1 MRDALDVS
9 TAPVIF
15 SHSSAFEVCKHPR
28 NVPDDVLGRLA
39 TNGGVCLVTFVP
51 PFVDQ
56 AHADWFFDS
65 LDVVRGRGGDPRRF
79 EDVDP
84 VLRERLP
91 LAPPMPAVSVVA
103 DHVEHVRDVAG
114 VEHVGIGGDY
124 DGSVTFPAGL
134 EDVAGYPRLFDELR
148 SRGWSE
154 EDLRALGSGNVLRAM
169 RDLET
174 VTDA

>member
-1 MRDALDVS
+1 
-9 TAPVIF
+9 
-15 SHSSAFEVCKHPR
+15 
-28 NVPDDVLGRLA
+28 
-39 TNGGVCLVTFVP
+39 
-51 PFVDQ
+51 
-56 AHADWFFDS
+56 
-65 LDVVRGRGGDPRRF
+65 
-79 EDVDP
+79 
-84 VLRERLP
+84 
-91 LAPPMPAVSVVA
+91 MPGVSVVA